1 MTLTAL
7 EKLLDQL
14 YRDEQEAQS
23 NEQLMV
29 ISDDIEKV
37 KKLIEEKKN
46 ATVAN
51 R

>member
-29 ISDDIEKV
+29 ISDNIEKV